1 MAKAKGTK
9 EAPVEDVSVDLDV
22 EQSDTYATE
31 ADKPTTG
38 TKVGDWLSYGN
49 GNPDWNDPDD

>member
-9 EAPVEDVSVDLDV
+9 EAPVEEFSVDV
-22 EQSDTYATE
+22 EQSDTYYDGTE
-31 ADKPTTG
+31 TVGGKTPAAG
-38 TKVGDWLSYGN
+38 TWKSYGN